1 MSTEAK
7 EPTSA
12 YLSLR
17 AELLLEEVALM
28 FTEPAW
34 LKKTYADELGKQKER
49 FLRDAEK
56 AFDRVVHKRAVFST
70 AEEITKC
77 AGCGKALPGQ
87 APGVICKV
95 CDDADGAGR

>member
-1 MSTEAK
+1 MSVDIK

-17 AELLLEEVALM
+17 SDLLLEEVALM

-34 LKKTYADELGKQKER
+34 LKKTYAGEPEKQKER
-49 FLRDAEK
+49 FLREAEK
-56 AFDRVVHKRAVFST
+56 AFDRVVHKREVFAA

-87 APGVICKV
+87 APGVICKA
-95 CDDADGAGR
+95 CDDADGVGR